1 MITNKIKS
9 VQLKKAIEKLK
20 RKRQFGTNISN
31 RVLLVISEE
40 NVEIYG
46 SLQYLWKSLGLSANL
61 FDVVICGNIRDID
74 DKDLLQISFKD
85 LSLDG
90 EFKNKDLSAL
100 LENEF
105 GSAILVSG
113 AEALLSNYV
122 ALRSGAAILI
132 GKSPDPFSILDV
144 EIFENDPSLLE
155 AELIRYYKILKH
167 KK

>member
-9 VQLKKAIEKLK
+9 VQLKKAIDKLK
-20 RKRQFGTNISN
+20 KNRQFATNTSN
-31 RVLLVISEE
+31 RVLLVISED
-40 NVEIYG
+40 NFKVYG
-46 SLQYLWKSLGLSANL
+46 SLQNLWKSLGLSANA
-61 FDVVICGNIRDID
+61 FDVVICGSLRDLD
-74 DKDLLQISFKD
+74 DKNLLQVSFKD
-85 LSLDG
+85 LGLDG

-113 AEALLSNYV
+113 AETLLSNYV
-122 ALRSGAAILI
+122 VLRSGATFLI

>member
-20 RKRQFGTNISN
+20 NKRQFATNTSN
-31 RVLLVISEE
+31 RVFLVISEDNFE
-40 NVEIYG
+40 NYG
-46 SLQYLWKSLGLSANL
+46 SLQNLWKGLGLHENAFN
-61 FDVVICGNIRDID
+61 VVICGNVRDID
-74 DKDLLQISFKD
+74 DKDLLQVGFKD
-85 LSLDG
+85 LGHDG
-90 EFKNKDLSAL
+90 EIKNKDLSVL

-105 GSAILVSG
+105 GSAIVVSG
-113 AEALLSNYV
+113 EETVLSNYV
-122 ALRSGAAILI
+122 ALRSGAAFLI

-155 AELIRYYKILKH
+155 AELIRYYKILKN

>member
-20 RKRQFGTNISN
+20 QKRQFGANISN
-31 RVLLVISEE
+31 RVLLVVSEDNFE
-40 NVEIYG
+40 NYG
-46 SLQYLWKSLGLSANL
+46 SLQNLWKSLGLHENAY
-61 FDVVICGNIRDID
+61 DVVICGNVRDID
-74 DKDLLQISFKD
+74 DKDLLQISLKD

-105 GSAILVSG
+105 GSAIVISG
-113 AEALLSNYV
+113 EETLLSNYV
-122 ALRSGAAILI
+122 ALRSGAAFLM
-132 GKSPDPFSILDV
+132 GKSPDPFSILDL

>member
-9 VQLKKAIEKLK
+9 VQLKKAIDKLK
-20 RKRQFGTNISN
+20 KNRQFATNTSN

-46 SLQYLWKSLGLSANL
+46 SLQNLWKSLGLPANA
-61 FDVVICGNIRDID
+61 FDVVICGSLRDLD
-74 DKDLLQISFKD
+74 DKNLLQVSFKD
-85 LSLDG
+85 LGLDG

-113 AEALLSNYV
+113 AETLLSNYV
-122 ALRSGAAILI
+122 VLRSGATFLI

-155 AELIRYYKILKH
+155 AELIRYYKILKN

>member
-20 RKRQFGTNISN
+20 KNRQFATNTSN
-31 RVLLVISEE
+31 RILLVISED
-40 NVEIYG
+40 NFKVYG
-46 SLQYLWKSLGLSANL
+46 SLQNLWKNLGLPANL

-85 LSLDG
+85 LSFDG

-113 AEALLSNYV
+113 AETLLSNYV
-122 ALRSGAAILI
+122 VLRSRATFLI

>member
-20 RKRQFGTNISN
+20 QKRQFGANISN
-31 RVLLVISEE
+31 RVLLVVSEDNFE
-40 NVEIYG
+40 NYG
-46 SLQYLWKSLGLSANL
+46 SLQNLWKSLGLHENA
-61 FDVVICGNIRDID
+61 FDVVICGNVRDID
-74 DKDLLQISFKD
+74 DKDLLQISLKD

-105 GSAILVSG
+105 GSAIVISG
-113 AEALLSNYV
+113 EETLLSNFV
-122 ALRSGAAILI
+122 ALRSGAAFLM
-132 GKSPDPFSILDV
+132 GKFPDPFSILDL

-155 AELIRYYKILKH
+155 AELIRYYKILKN